1 MPTMNIDHAQT
12 NLRWCARAWRDGELR
27 DLALFL
33 FRKGLSQLIM
43 EDLAFETQVEVAAS
57 ILGRE
62 AFEDLS
68 NFNQEIGSNLLT
80 YSAWQTRVNC
90 LIIC

>member
-1 MPTMNIDHAQT
+1 MPNMNIDHAQT
-12 NLRWCARAWRDGELR
+12 NLRWCKRAWMDGEMR

-33 FRKGLSQLIM
+33 FQKGMCQLLM
-43 EDLAFETQVEVAAS
+43 ADLALETQVEVAAS

-62 AFEDLS
+62 AFEDLAA
-68 NFNQEIGSNLLT
+68 FNEEINNNPLQ
-80 YSAWQTRVNC
+80 YAAWRDRISS

>member
-12 NLRWCARAWRDGELR
+12 NLRWCARAYADGEMR

-33 FRKGLSQLIM
+33 FRKGLSQLVM
-43 EDLAFETQVEVAAS
+43 TDLALETQVEIAAS
-57 ILGRE
+57 HLGKA
-62 AFEDLS
+62 AFTDLTAYNEEVNNS
-68 NFNQEIGSNLLT
+68 P
-80 YSAWQTRVNC
+80 SAFAGWQARISC

>member
-12 NLRWCARAWRDGELR
+12 NLRWCKRAWMDGEMR

-33 FRKGLSQLIM
+33 FHKGMSQLIM
-43 EDLAFETQVEVAAS
+43 SDLALETQVEVAAS

-68 NFNQEIGSNLLT
+68 AFSEEVNGSPLQ
-80 YSAWQTRVNC
+80 YAAWRDRVSC